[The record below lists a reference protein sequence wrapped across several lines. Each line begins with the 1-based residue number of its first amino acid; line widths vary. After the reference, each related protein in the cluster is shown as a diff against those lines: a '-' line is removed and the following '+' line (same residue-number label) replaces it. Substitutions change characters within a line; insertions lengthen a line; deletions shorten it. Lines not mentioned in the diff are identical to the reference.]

1 MDCKFDIKDLSEI
14 INKDEQSSFDET
26 LNNLNLLLEDN
37 INIKK
42 NNNKINTKTFEDVLS
57 ETKNKF
63 QKLTK
68 TFEKI
73 KIPNNFMDKI
83 IKNNI
88 HLQYI
93 FKDKN
98 LNIDDIYNIPK
109 YIESKNNFKNKE
121 ENKDSNNF
129 IDEYSKEETKD
140 TKTNNKFF
148 YMNIIK
154 NKNESKNIFSKI
166 NKIKDFIIYDNKT
179 YNSENLENMTNIVGI
194 KSNYNKNQLN
204 FSSNIKNKENNNISL
219 IGKKRNN
226 EDKNLNNINKEDI
239 INEIRHLY
247 DKYNKNNKRNF
258 INNSY
263 YKLYE
268 DIDGFFKKNIT
279 IIENNYPICV
289 IYFKHKIIEKIYL
302 IRDEIFIEDENE
314 ILEVLNKIK
323 SNISKL
329 FKEKV

>member
-140 TKTNNKFF
+140 TKTNNKFY

-166 NKIKDFIIYDNKT
+166 NEIKDFIIYDNKT

-239 INEIRHLY
+239 INEIRQLY
-247 DKYNKNNKRNF
+247 DKYNKNHKRNF
-258 INNSY
+258 INNSD

-268 DIDGFFKKNIT
+268 DIDGFFKKKIT

-289 IYFKHKIIEKIYL
+289 IYFNHKIIEKIFL
-302 IRDEIFIEDENE
+302 IREEIFIEDENE

>member
-166 NKIKDFIIYDNKT
+166 NEIKDFIIYDNKT

-239 INEIRHLY
+239 INEIRQLY
-247 DKYNKNNKRNF
+247 DKYNKNHKRNF
-258 INNSY
+258 INNSD

-268 DIDGFFKKNIT
+268 DIDGFFKKKIT

-289 IYFKHKIIEKIYL
+289 IYFNHKIIEKIFL
-302 IRDEIFIEDENE
+302 IREEIFIEDENE